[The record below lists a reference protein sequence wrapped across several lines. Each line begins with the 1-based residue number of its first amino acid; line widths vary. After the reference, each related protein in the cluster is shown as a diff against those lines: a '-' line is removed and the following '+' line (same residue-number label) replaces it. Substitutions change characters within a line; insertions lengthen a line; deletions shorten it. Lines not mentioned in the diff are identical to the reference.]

1 MVRWR
6 PLQQQQQLLD
16 LESRLADR
24 LEGRTH
30 IRTQNEEFD
39 KISKM
44 FSRPDNFTEN
54 FVKNESICT
63 GIC

>member
-1 MVRWR
+1 
-6 PLQQQQQLLD
+6 
-16 LESRLADR
+16 

-44 FSRPDNFTEN
+44 FSRPDNFTED
-54 FVKNESICT
+54 FVQNESI
-63 GIC
+63 